1 MKKVIAAAILFGVS
15 VSAQA
20 AEKMYATVGIGSASN
35 FGTAFSVAGGY
46 QVATIPTAGKDIPV
60 AAEVGYQSFGS
71 KDYGFG
77 ISVSA
82 SAFYGAAAGSLEIA
96 NDLSATA
103 KLGLA
108 SVSAEVVGLCGFAT
122 TCKFSDSS
130 IELLYGIGINYSL
143 EKAMRMPLSVG
154 AEYNDYGG
162 ESVFGVRASLRF

>member
-46 QVATIPTAGKDIPV
+46 EVATIPTAGKDIPI

-71 KDYGFG
+71 VDVFG
-77 ISVSA
+77 SSVSA

-108 SVSAEVVGLCGFAT
+108 SVSAEAAVCIPGFGCA
-122 TCKFSDSS
+122 KASS
-130 IELLYGIGINYSL
+130 SSMELLFGIGINYSL
-143 EKAMRMPLSVG
+143 QKAMRMPLSVG

-162 ESVFGVRASLRF
+162 ESVVGVRASMRF